1 VPFLPS
7 PKKCERER
15 RNERTKQNLY
25 GFAKEQDATNTHT
38 HTQMLVGCPKKK
50 FVYNKSKIV
59 NSL

>member
-15 RNERTKQNLY
+15 RNERTKQNLF

-38 HTQMLVGCPKKK
+38 HTKMLVGCPKKNLFTTSQK
-50 FVYNKSKIV
+50 
-59 NSL
+59 L